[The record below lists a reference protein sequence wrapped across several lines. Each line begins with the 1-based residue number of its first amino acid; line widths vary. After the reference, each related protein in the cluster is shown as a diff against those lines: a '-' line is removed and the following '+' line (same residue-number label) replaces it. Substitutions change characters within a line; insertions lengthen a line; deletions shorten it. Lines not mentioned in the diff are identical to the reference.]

1 MKNTIIFILNEE
13 INNMQIWIIE
23 TMEKFGYL
31 GIALLIALE
40 NIFPPIPS
48 EVILTFGGF
57 MTTYSDLYVW
67 GVIVAATIGSLI
79 GAFVLYSLGRLLP
92 ADRIAKIL
100 DGRIGQILHLQKD
113 DVYKSC
119 DWFNERG
126 KVTVLFCRC
135 IPVIRSLIS
144 LPAGMANMKFGLFM
158 LYTTIG
164 SFVWNIILVYLGVFA
179 SNSWERIVDGTGIF
193 TKITIIVIGTFILI
207 AGIWFVKTR
216 FLGKKTNKLAS

>member
-1 MKNTIIFILNEE
+1 
-13 INNMQIWIIE
+13 MQIWIID
-23 TMEKFGYL
+23 TMDKFGYL

-57 MTTYSDLYVW
+57 MTTYTDLHIW
-67 GVIVAATIGSLI
+67 GVVVAATIGSLI
-79 GAFVLYSLGRLLP
+79 GAFVLYGLGRLLP

-100 DGRIGQILHLQKD
+100 DGRIGRILHLEKD

-119 DWFNERG
+119 DWFNKRG

-144 LPAGMANMKFGLFM
+144 IPAGMANMKFGLFM

-179 SNSWERIVDGTGIF
+179 SNSWERIVEGSDIF
-193 TKITIIVIGTFILI
+193 TKITIIAIGTFVLI
-207 AGIWFVKTR
+207 AGILFVKTR
-216 FLGKKTNKLAS
+216 IFGKSLSKKEKLSKIV